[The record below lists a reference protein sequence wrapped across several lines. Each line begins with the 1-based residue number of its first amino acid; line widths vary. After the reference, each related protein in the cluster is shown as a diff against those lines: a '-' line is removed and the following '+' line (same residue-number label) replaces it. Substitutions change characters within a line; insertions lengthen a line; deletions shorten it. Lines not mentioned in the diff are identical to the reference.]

1 MDTHSILELQQE
13 VRENCSNVKED
24 NKEINALD
32 LTWKFLADEKTEEV
46 DNEFDKTDTYDDV
59 AKYMAFDESLEC

>member
-32 LTWKFLADEKTEEV
+32 LTWKFLASGETEDDEH
-46 DNEFDKTDTYDDV
+46 NALDKKDKYDV
-59 AKYMAFDESLEC
+59 AKYRAPDKS